1 MTLFAS
7 SSPHDEEGYFKK
19 SFFRRFEVPTSDTR
33 IIMRVIDDAISN
45 LFQSGVRYY
54 RCGVGLVDLHCEH
67 LYQFD
72 LFSQSSDNPKL
83 MSCIDNINSRFGRS
97 TVQFADKG
105 TEQKFA
111 MRRQFLSPQYTTR
124 WEDVPKIIC

>member
-1 MTLFAS
+1 
-7 SSPHDEEGYFKK
+7 
-19 SFFRRFEVPTSDTR
+19 
-33 IIMRVIDDAISN
+33 
-45 LFQSGVRYY
+45 
-54 RCGVGLVDLHCEH
+54 VGLIDLHSEH

-72 LFSQSSDNPKL
+72 LFNQSSDNPKL

-97 TVQFADKG
+97 TMQFAAKG
-105 TEQKFA
+105 TAQNFA